1 MLISDAEIQAL
12 QPRGKIYKVFLGD
25 GLYLAVSPIGS
36 KYWRLKYR
44 LYKKEQTYCIGVYP
58 DVSIS
63 DAQKAVI
70 EAKRKISNGE
80 NPAAVRRQEEMEAQ
94 KRLAKPPSDKTFVLS
109 LANNG
114 SITIETET
122 RLVTLTPDQTEAL
135 RRFLVVGPSAHEEI
149 VQC

>member
-1 MLISDAEIQAL
+1 MLISDAEIQAF
-12 QPRGKIYKVFLGD
+12 QPRGKIYKVFFGD

-44 LYKKEQTYCIGVYP
+44 LNKKEQTYCIGVYP

-63 DAQKAVI
+63 DAQKAAM
-70 EAKRKISNGE
+70 EAKRNIRKGE
-80 NPAAVRRQEEMEAQ
+80 NPAAIRRQEEKEAQ
-94 KRLAKPPSDKTFVLS
+94 KRLTKPPSDKTFALS

-122 RLVTLTPDQTEAL
+122 KLVTLTPDQTEAL
-135 RRFLVVGPSAHEEI
+135 RRFLVVGPLVHKEN